1 MWLPAG
7 PFKGLTVEQLSS
19 YPGAMYSLFESTF
32 GVRMVRAEERIK
44 ATTPDTETAAL
55 LDVETQTPLLN
66 VERIAYTYN
75 NLPMEL
81 RRALYRTD
89 THHYKNELN

>member
-1 MWLPAG
+1 
-7 PFKGLTVEQLSS
+7 
-19 YPGAMYSLFESTF
+19 
-32 GVRMVRAEERIK
+32 
-44 ATTPDTETAAL
+44 L
-55 LDVETQTPLLN
+55 LDVATQTPVLN

-89 THHYKNELN
+89 THHYKNELS